1 MVKEYRS
8 KSTIG
13 ITINLPNGG
22 TRRVSFSGN
31 SEGKS
36 VFYTDDK
43 MVQEALERHA
53 RFGSLF
59 YLVEKPKKPSKPAAP
74 KRSTEDSS
82 APAEASDK
90 IIHLPFVNLSDAK
103 EYLADRFGVSRTRL
117 RTREDIRKYAT
128 LNGVMFDGIDD

>member
-36 VFYTDDK
+36 VFYTDDR

-59 YLVEKPKKPSKPAAP
+59 YLVEKPKKPAKPAAA
-74 KRSTEDSS
+74 KRNVEEPAGKEES
-82 APAEASDK
+82 ADK

-128 LNGVMFDGIDD
+128 LNGVVFDGIDD